1 MWHEYCFIVYRK
13 MNSFVYFK
21 GGEQH
26 QEFTGRTKR
35 KKGGVNF
42 TPELW
47 VTFSQLNLGK
57 EEERIA

>member
-1 MWHEYCFIVYRK
+1 MDWY
-13 MNSFVYFK
+13 VYFK
-21 GGEQH
+21 GGDGYRRSIRK
-26 QEFTGRTKR
+26 TIR

-47 VTFSQLNLGK
+47 VTFSQFNLGK